1 MLAVPAVPGGV
12 VHVIDVADTTTT
24 FVHAALPTVTAEVP
38 VNKVPVIVI
47 AVPPAVEPDVGLT
60 EVTVG
65 AAVLMRTLLATGEK
79 LESINQPAMTVNPSL
94 WSMASRKASSCAPTP
109 KFASGICVHVAPSDD
124 VKTSP
129 IVTKANSE
137 PMVTSFRG
145 KTGVW
150 KTPA

>member
-47 AVPPAVEPDVGLT
+47 AVPPAVEPDVGFT

-65 AAVLMRTLLATGEK
+65 SAGAAEYFRIFTVVIIE
-79 LESINQPAMTVNPSL
+79 LEAQS
-94 WSMASRKASSCAPTP
+94 
-109 KFASGICVHVAPSDD
+109 
-124 VKTSP
+124 
-129 IVTKANSE
+129 
-137 PMVTSFRG
+137 
-145 KTGVW
+145 
-150 KTPA
+150 

>member
-12 VHVIDVADTTTT
+12 VHVIDVAETTVTL
-24 FVHAALPTVTAEVP
+24 VQAEPPTVTVAP
-38 VNKVPVIVI
+38 LTKFVPVIVI

-65 AAVLMRTLLATGEK
+65 AAVLMRTLLATAP

-129 IVTKANSE
+129 IVTRANSE

-145 KTGVW
+145 KTGVCV
-150 KTPA
+150 